1 MAVDP
6 GTLTSFDLNDTTPIT
21 TNTGAVV
28 LTLTAES
35 LSPQGSVGGTPTV
48 SSSDTSIATVSA
60 SAFVLNSDST
70 AVISDITITGV
81 AIGTSTITVS
91 FTDPGTVAHSVTAT
105 VTVEA
110 PDYLD
115 QSGLRHFWDKIKS
128 LFIKNEN
135 GAVTTDLLANSAVTT
150 AKINASAITNAK
162 LATAAVQTTNIL
174 DGAVTSD
181 KIDWRTLNYSVGF
194 GSSTS
199 NIILSAS
206 KQAILTSGTLPAGT
220 YLVWGE
226 AYWNITSGHTDAGDL
241 YWGIGVST
249 NTYEVIKE
257 TIGGYSW
264 NKGGRAYACSIT
276 LTSSNSIKL
285 YSWRSASNGTV
296 NSVPQKCSMLILR
309 VS

>member
-1 MAVDP
+1 MAVDL
-6 GTLTSFDLNDTTPIT
+6 GALTSFDLNDTTPIT

-35 LSPQGSVGGTPTV
+35 LFPQGSVGGTPTV

-91 FTDPGTVAHSVTAT
+91 FTDPDTVAHSVTAT

-150 AKINASAITNAK
+150 AKIANSNVTAAK
-162 LATAAVQTTNIL
+162 LASNSVETAKIAN
-174 DGAVTSD
+174 GAVTGA
-181 KIDWRTLNYSVGF
+181 KINWNSIPSYQGIWSGSNPLGTSWTTELTVNISTPGTYALIGNVRTANRK
-194 GSSTS
+194 GSSTGFAS
-199 NIILSAS
+199 RIKTNGTKVMSAEGRWWGAAGDVHDMPCYGVATFTTAGTATV
-206 KQAILTSGTLPAGT
+206 QAITDDTYQEHCVELATLIAIRI
-220 YLVWGE
+220 
-226 AYWNITSGHTDAGDL
+226 A
-241 YWGIGVST
+241 
-249 NTYEVIKE
+249 
-257 TIGGYSW
+257 
-264 NKGGRAYACSIT
+264 
-276 LTSSNSIKL
+276 
-285 YSWRSASNGTV
+285 
-296 NSVPQKCSMLILR
+296 
-309 VS
+309 

>member
-1 MAVDP
+1 MAVDS
-6 GTLTSFDLNDTTPIT
+6 GALTSFDLNDTTPIT

-35 LSPQGSVGGTPTV
+35 LYPQGSVGGTPTV

-70 AVISDITITGV
+70 AVTSDITITGV

-150 AKINASAITNAK
+150 AKINASAVTNAK

-174 DGAVTSD
+174 DGAVTAS
-181 KIDWRTLNYSVGF
+181 KIDWASF
-194 GSSTS
+194 GSSEWPIINTNTS
-199 NIILSAS
+199 NNNVNTGQFYNQYEYTVPIDGVYMVMFS
-206 KQAILTSGTLPAGT
+206 QRLT
-220 YLVWGE
+220 
-226 AYWNITSGHTDAGDL
+226 
-241 YWGIGVST
+241 
-249 NTYEVIKE
+249 
-257 TIGGYSW
+257 
-264 NKGGRAYACSIT
+264 
-276 LTSSNSIKL
+276 
-285 YSWRSASNGTV
+285 NGTNNYDFTVRITYNNAQVQAVAAGGSSWV
-296 NSVPQKCSMLILR
+296 NWIPGTVFAFVEAEAGGIIRCQSSGGGTGSYTPQNGR
-309 VS
+309 VSIMRVR

>member
-35 LSPQGSVGGTPTV
+35 LYPQGSVGGTPTV

-70 AVISDITITGV
+70 AVTSDITITGV

-150 AKINASAITNAK
+150 AKINASAVTNAK

-174 DGAVTSD
+174 DGAVTST
-181 KIDWRTLNYSVGF
+181 KIDWTTFDYSGANSTPVTVGTSYVTLVTLPIASDGLYFLIANVTRGENSPSGALIYLNFQKNSNDLRTFYAPTVPNYAGNHEPTNVGF
-194 GSSTS
+194 VVFPASTGDSVTIRVRKDRSDYGST
-199 NIILSAS
+199 L
-206 KQAILTSGTLPAGT
+206 GTQ
-220 YLVWGE
+220 YSLVKI
-226 AYWNITSGHTDAGDL
+226 A
-241 YWGIGVST
+241 
-249 NTYEVIKE
+249 
-257 TIGGYSW
+257 
-264 NKGGRAYACSIT
+264 
-276 LTSSNSIKL
+276 
-285 YSWRSASNGTV
+285 
-296 NSVPQKCSMLILR
+296 
-309 VS
+309 

>member
-6 GTLTSFDLNDTTPIT
+6 GTLNSFDLNDTTPIT

-35 LSPQGSVGGTPTV
+35 LFPQGSVGGTPTV

-181 KIDWRTLNYSVGF
+181 KIDWTTFTVETGTVSQVAVNTSWVTLKTFTIANDGNYILWTKAIRAANSASGAIISMRIQKNGTNVLQFDAPTVANYAGNHDVLTQGMATFSASAGDVVTISIVKDRTNY
-194 GSSTS
+194 TS
-199 NIILSAS
+199 NLGC
-206 KQAILTSGTLPAGT
+206 Q
-220 YLVWGE
+220 
-226 AYWNITSGHTDAGDL
+226 
-241 YWGIGVST
+241 
-249 NTYEVIKE
+249 
-257 TIGGYSW
+257 
-264 NKGGRAYACSIT
+264 YALAQVC
-276 LTSSNSIKL
+276 
-285 YSWRSASNGTV
+285 
-296 NSVPQKCSMLILR
+296 
-309 VS
+309 

>member
-6 GTLTSFDLNDTTPIT
+6 GALTSFDLNDTTPIT

-35 LSPQGSVGGTPTV
+35 LFPQGSVGGTPTV

-91 FTDPGTVAHSVTAT
+91 FTDPGAVAHSVTAT

-181 KIDWRTLNYSVGF
+181 KIDWTTLPSYVSHLTNNVTL
-194 GSSTS
+194 STS
-199 NIILSAS
+199 YRALNTLTIAEAGSYFVAGYAGFFRTAS
-206 KQAILTSGTLPAGT
+206 SESSEFQMQITGGDWTPYAIVTLPTA
-220 YLVWGE
+220 
-226 AYWNITSGHTDAGDL
+226 
-241 YWGIGVST
+241 
-249 NTYEVIKE
+249 
-257 TIGGYSW
+257 GGYPSATAVGIITVSA
-264 NKGGRAYACSIT
+264 NTTITLQARFTNGGGAFAGRAEYMHSLVAF
-276 LTSSNSIKL
+276 
-285 YSWRSASNGTV
+285 
-296 NSVPQKCSMLILR
+296 R
-309 VS
+309 VG

>member
-6 GTLTSFDLNDTTPIT
+6 GTLNSFDLNDTTPIT

-181 KIDWRTLNYSVGF
+181 KIDWTTFGIVNYSTNEATTGATWVNGSQIFKRSYYISAGPAAGGTTTISF
-194 GSSTS
+194 GSSVTLVIRAEGYLS
-199 NIILSAS
+199 NGINEFPI
-206 KQAILTSGTLPAGT
+206 PAARNT
-220 YLVWGE
+220 VD
-226 AYWNITSGHTDAGDL
+226 TQ
-241 YWGIGVST
+241 IGMFVSLQDHNVVLESNFDRT
-249 NTYEVIKE
+249 
-257 TIGGYSW
+257 GYS
-264 NKGGRAYACSIT
+264 GYIT
-276 LTSSNSIKL
+276 LFYIK
-285 YSWRSASNGTV
+285 N
-296 NSVPQKCSMLILR
+296 
-309 VS
+309 

>member
-35 LSPQGSVGGTPTV
+35 LFPQGSVGGTPTV

-60 SAFVLNSDST
+60 SAFALNSDST
-70 AVISDITITGV
+70 AVVSDITITGV
-81 AIGTSTITVS
+81 TIGTSTITVS

-162 LATAAVQTTNIL
+162 LATAAVQATNIL

-181 KIDWRTLNYSVGF
+181 KIDWATQTYTVTLGQHIESYSEVTVKSFGGIATIKGF
-194 GSSTS
+194 
-199 NIILSAS
+199 
-206 KQAILTSGTLPAGT
+206 
-220 YLVWGE
+220 LVTNTVVARGE
-226 AYWNITSGHTDAGDL
+226 ALFTISNCPDALKNQRITTTGAT
-241 YWGIGVST
+241 GIPYYYIDYDGKAF
-249 NTYEVIKE
+249 YDI
-257 TIGGYSW
+257 
-264 NKGGRAYACSIT
+264 
-276 LTSSNSIKL
+276 
-285 YSWRSASNGTV
+285 GTV
-296 NSVPQKCSMLILR
+296 PVGNILFG
-309 VS
+309 VTFI

>member
-35 LSPQGSVGGTPTV
+35 LFPQGSVGGTPTV

-60 SAFVLNSDST
+60 SAFALNSDST
-70 AVISDITITGV
+70 AVVSDITITGV
-81 AIGTSTITVS
+81 AIGTSTITAS

-181 KIDWRTLNYSVGF
+181 KIDYATFIKQAEMPIV
-194 GSSTS
+194 SSTS
-199 NIILSAS
+199 ISSAWTALNLGSALTVSGLDASATYSVFAMTIYAETGGIGEFILRATGANTVECHSYAPGLLCATPYQLQGIRPS
-206 KQAILTSGTLPAGT
+206 SSGR
-220 YLVWGE
+220 
-226 AYWNITSGHTDAGDL
+226 ITFQRLYSGDAGNVRCGQC
-241 YWGIGVST
+241 YVT
-249 NTYEVIKE
+249 
-257 TIGGYSW
+257 
-264 NKGGRAYACSIT
+264 
-276 LTSSNSIKL
+276 
-285 YSWRSASNGTV
+285 
-296 NSVPQKCSMLILR
+296 ILR
-309 VS
+309 TA

>member
-35 LSPQGSVGGTPTV
+35 FFPQGSVGGTPTV

-135 GAVTTDLLANSAVTT
+135 GAITTDLLANSAVTT

-174 DGAVTSD
+174 DGAVTSG
-181 KIDWRTLNYSVGF
+181 KIDW
-194 GSSTS
+194 
-199 NIILSAS
+199 A
-206 KQAILTSGTLPAGT
+206 TLPYAKVEWKGSYEISQTEASIYALDVSSMPTGAVFMIAACTNASGSQTQTGMFTRLQHGSTYGT
-220 YLVWGE
+220 YTGSVTAWGKFSTVI
-226 AYWNITSGHTDAGDL
+226 ACFTKQS
-241 YWGIGVST
+241 GIGTVDL
-249 NTYEVIKE
+249 
-257 TIGGYSW
+257 
-264 NKGGRAYACSIT
+264 RAYKDNTTSVNVNTISIMA
-276 LTSSNSIKL
+276 
-285 YSWRSASNGTV
+285 WRVG
-296 NSVPQKCSMLILR
+296 
-309 VS
+309 

>member
-174 DGAVTSD
+174 DGAVTSG
-181 KIDWRTLNYSVGF
+181 KVDWTTLPSYVSHLTNNVTL
-194 GSSTS
+194 STS
-199 NIILSAS
+199 YTALNTLTIAEAGSYFVAGYAGFFRTASIESSEFQLQITGGDWVPYAIVTLPTAGGYPSATAMGIITVSANTTITLQARFTNGGGAFAGRAEYMHSLSAF
-206 KQAILTSGTLPAGT
+206 
-220 YLVWGE
+220 
-226 AYWNITSGHTDAGDL
+226 
-241 YWGIGVST
+241 
-249 NTYEVIKE
+249 
-257 TIGGYSW
+257 
-264 NKGGRAYACSIT
+264 
-276 LTSSNSIKL
+276 
-285 YSWRSASNGTV
+285 
-296 NSVPQKCSMLILR
+296 R
-309 VS
+309 VA